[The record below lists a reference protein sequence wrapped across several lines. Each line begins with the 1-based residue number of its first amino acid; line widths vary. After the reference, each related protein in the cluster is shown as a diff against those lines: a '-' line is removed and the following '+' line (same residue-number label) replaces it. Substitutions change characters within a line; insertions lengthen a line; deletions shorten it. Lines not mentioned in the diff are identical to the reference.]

1 MLRAWKLVRQVYKNP
16 KRPDTSTLDPVDAE
30 SVAAI
35 NSYVPLLQRV
45 MAQGVSTA
53 SAAHL
58 RAVVQHM
65 HAFAAAYEISA
76 LQEFLDQRLAA
87 LNLLSG
93 TVLSL
98 FAPRV
103 PHIPSR
109 VAYKWSH
116 QRLAFC
122 PDTKNVPKLW
132 TR

>member
-1 MLRAWKLVRQVYKNP
+1 MRRAWKLVRQVYKNP
-16 KRPDTSTLDPVDAE
+16 KRPDTITLDPVDAE

-45 MAQGVSTA
+45 MAQGRVSTA

-65 HAFAAAYEISA
+65 LTFAAAYEISA

-93 TVLSL
+93 TALSL
-98 FAPRV
+98 FLRARV

-109 VAYKWSH
+109 VACW
-116 QRLAFC
+116 
-122 PDTKNVPKLW
+122 
-132 TR
+132 